1 MRRNNVRAI
10 WDDDRCVVNGW
21 LAIPSSFSAEVMAH
35 CGWDSLC
42 IDIQHGL
49 IDYQTATTM
58 MQAIS
63 TTAVTPIVRVP
74 WNDPAIIMKCLDA
87 GAYGVVCPMVNTAH
101 DAERFVGACRY
112 PPMGYR
118 SLGPIRAQI
127 YGGSDY
133 AAKANDEILTL
144 AMIETTAGLD
154 NLEPILKVE
163 GLDGIYIGPA
173 DLSLSLGLPGRLDPV
188 APKAVAAMDMI
199 LAKCKSAGL
208 RCGIHTGSVEYAR
221 NMVKK
226 GYDLVTILGDSRIM
240 AAAAE
245 AIVRGMKGDAKGG
258 ISSSTY

>member
-1 MRRNNVRAI
+1 MRRNNIRAV
-10 WDDDRCVVNGW
+10 WDSGQCVVNGW

-49 IDYQTATTM
+49 VDYQTATTM

-63 TTAVTPIVRVP
+63 TTQVAPMVRVP

-87 GAYGVVCPMVNTAH
+87 GAYGIVCPMINTAEEARH
-101 DAERFVGACRY
+101 FVGACRY

-144 AMIETTAGLD
+144 AMIETTTGLD
-154 NLEPILKVE
+154 NLEAILKTE
-163 GLDGIYIGPA
+163 GLDGIYVGPA
-173 DLSLSLGLPGRLDPV
+173 DLSLSMGLPGRLDPTD
-188 APKAVAAMDMI
+188 AKAVDAIDTI
-199 LAKCKSAGL
+199 LKKCKSAGR

-221 NMVKK
+221 SMVAK
-226 GYDLVTILGDSRIM
+226 GFDLVTILGDSRIM

-245 AIVRGMKGDAKGG
+245 ALVKGVKANAKSGL
-258 ISSSTY
+258 SSSTY

>member
-1 MRRNNVRAI
+1 MRPNNIRTVWNAGQ
-10 WDDDRCVVNGW
+10 CVVNGW
-21 LAIPSSFSAEVMAH
+21 LAIPSAFSAEVMAH

-42 IDIQHGL
+42 IDIQHGMV
-49 IDYQTATTM
+49 DYQTATTM

-87 GAYGVVCPMVNTAH
+87 GAYAIVCPMINSVD
-101 DAERFVGACRY
+101 DALRFAGACRY

-118 SLGPIRAQI
+118 SLGPIRAQL

-133 AAKANDEILTL
+133 AAKANEEIVAL
-144 AMIETTAGLD
+144 AMIETMPGLE
-154 NLEPILKVE
+154 NLDAILKVE

-188 APKAVAAMDMI
+188 DVKVVSAIETI
-199 LAKCKSAGL
+199 LAKCKSAGR
-208 RCGIHTGSVEYAR
+208 RCGIHTGSIEYAR
-221 NMVKK
+221 NMVSK
-226 GYDLVTILGDSRIM
+226 GFDFVTILGDSRIL

-245 AIVRGMKGDAKGG
+245 TIVRGVKASPKQDIA
-258 ISSSTY
+258 SSTY